1 MMGMPLLLRVGLLI
15 EASIRAVAFVVPL
28 HFDEGHTSKSK
39 SLNLVSISSGSRS
52 WLEYQR
58 AKHNN
63 THAIEY
69 YGYIS
74 VGNQSFRILF
84 DTGSDSLILPGKE
97 CISPACKTHH
107 VYDAT
112 KSKTAVNMSTS
123 IARDCKFGAGS
134 VMGYEKEDRVCLG
147 EACANANFVEA
158 LIESDDPFMHANF
171 DGVLGLSLA
180 LRKNATAKNSVLET
194 LAAAKVIP
202 SAVFAVFLSKNL
214 HSQNSELSFGE
225 WNSDRM
231 AGTPIWAPLS
241 DPGYWQISL
250 QSIRVGGKE
259 IQACATESANL
270 QNKTMVSSFFGKM
283 CCRTLEEFEWEDR
296 CQFWGNASDT
306 DDDGNVLFRSR
317 FTDTAMVVSTFD
329 DGRVAV
335 RLHDGCLQKVP
346 RKWIAMNDGCRG
358 DGTIQ
363 AVLDTG
369 SSLMMAPEQM
379 AARILS
385 AMGVKENC
393 TSQDT
398 DKFPSLTLALESG
411 EVLTLTAADY
421 MDTVVEKEGVFCW
434 PHLIPM
440 PDTAKGP
447 VLVLGMPFLRTYYT
461 AFDAENH
468 RVGFV
473 TPNQPTAEAKPISKH
488 ISHSAVKLRGTRP
501 GETEAELSVDVHN
514 H

>member
-1 MMGMPLLLRVGLLI
+1 MPLLLQVGLLI

-28 HFDEGHTSKSK
+28 HAAEGHATKPK
-39 SLNLVSISSGSRS
+39 SLNLVSIASGTQS

-69 YGYIS
+69 FGYVS

-84 DTGSDSLILPGKE
+84 DTGSDSLILPGKD

-107 VYDAT
+107 VYDAQ
-112 KSKTAVNMSTS
+112 KSKTAVNMTKSM
-123 IARDCKFGAGS
+123 ARDCHFGAGS

-158 LIESDDPFMHANF
+158 LVESDDPFMHANF

-180 LRKNATAKNSVLET
+180 LRKDATAKNSVLDA
-194 LAAAKVIP
+194 LVDAKALP
-202 SAVFAVFLSKNL
+202 SAMFAVFLSKSL
-214 HSQNSELSFGE
+214 QSPTSELSFGE
-225 WNSDRM
+225 MNHARM
-231 AGTPIWAPLS
+231 AGKPIWTPLS

-250 QSIRVGGKE
+250 KSISVGGKE
-259 IQACATESANL
+259 IQSCLTESANL
-270 QNKTMVSSFFGKM
+270 QKQTKVSSFFGKM
-283 CCRTLEEFEWEDR
+283 CCQTLEEFQWEDR

-306 DDDGNVLFRSR
+306 DDDGNVLSRSH
-317 FTDTAMVVSTFD
+317 FTDTATVESTFD

-369 SSLMMAPEQM
+369 SSLMMAPQQM

-393 TSQDT
+393 TSQET
-398 DKFPSLTLALESG
+398 DKFPALTLTLESG

-421 MDTVVEKEGVFCW
+421 MDTLVQKDGVYCW
-434 PHLIPM
+434 PHLMAM

-447 VLVLGMPFLRTYYT
+447 VIVLGMPFLRTYYT
-461 AFDAENH
+461 AFDAGNH

-473 TPNQPTAEAKPISKH
+473 TPKQPAADVAGKPEKH
-488 ISHSAVKLRGTRP
+488 HSRFAVKLRGTRP
-501 GETEAELSVDVHN
+501 GDTEAALNVDVQN